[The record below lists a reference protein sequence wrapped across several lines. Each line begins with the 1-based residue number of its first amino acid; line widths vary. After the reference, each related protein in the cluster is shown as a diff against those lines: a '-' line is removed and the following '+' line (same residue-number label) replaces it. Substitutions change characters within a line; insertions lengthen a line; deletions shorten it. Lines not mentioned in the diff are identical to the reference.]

1 MTDHNQ
7 PIKHFEFVERTVIE
21 CYWLTVALLRWVI
34 HVSIGTVPG
43 LSGFLPEK
51 GWVGGR
57 NWSRGPNCKYLFNCQ
72 RPAALVGGFV
82 NERTDGVHV
91 V

>member
-7 PIKHFEFVERTVIE
+7 PIEHCEFVERTVIE

-51 GWVGGR
+51 GWEGVTVPGGR
-57 NWSRGPNCKYLFNCQ
+57 TANICLTVKDQPHLWV
-72 RPAALVGGFV
+72 AL
-82 NERTDGVHV
+82 
-91 V
+91 